1 MLLVQ
6 NDDRQPAV
14 IEAIAK
20 DAEEL
25 GFKMSCDTETGSLLR
40 TLAASCANGKL
51 LELGTGAGISTSWIL
66 DGMDQESTLLTV
78 ESDEALQAI
87 AKKHLGSDNR
97 VQLFTM
103 DGAVMINELK
113 GEAFDFIFA
122 DTWPGKFY
130 ALDET
135 LDLLK
140 AGGLYIIDDLN
151 PVATWSE
158 GHPQKVENLISY
170 LDAREDL
177 WITKLN
183 WSTGIMIATKK
194 HPSG

>member
-6 NDDRQPAV
+6 NGKHPV
-14 IEAIAK
+14 GIEDMAK
-20 DAEEL
+20 DAEAL
-25 GFKMSCDTETGSLLR
+25 GFKMSCDSETGCFLR
-40 TLAASCANGKL
+40 TLAASCVNGRL

-66 DGMDQESTLLTV
+66 DGMDRESTLLTV

-87 AKKHLGSDNR
+87 AQKHLGSDKR
-97 VQLFTM
+97 VQFFAM
-103 DGAVMINELK
+103 DGEILINELK

-140 AGGLYIIDDLN
+140 PGGLYIIDDLN

-158 GHPQKVENLISY
+158 GHPQKVEDLISY

-194 HPSG
+194 HGL

>member
-1 MLLVQ
+1 MILVQ
-6 NDDRQPAV
+6 NYMQPDV
-14 IEAIAK
+14 IEAIAN
-20 DAEEL
+20 DAEGL

-40 TLAASCANGKL
+40 TLAASCANGRL

-66 DGMDQESTLLTV
+66 DGMDRESTLLTV
-78 ESDEALQAI
+78 ESDEALLAI
-87 AKKHLGSDNR
+87 AKKHLGSDKR
-97 VQLFTM
+97 VQFFAM
-103 DGAVMINELK
+103 DGEILINELK

-140 AGGLYIIDDLN
+140 PGGLYIIDDLN

-158 GHPQKVENLISY
+158 AHYPKV
-170 LDAREDL
+170 
-177 WITKLN
+177 
-183 WSTGIMIATKK
+183 
-194 HPSG
+194 